1 MPCKRAFVAVI
12 AGLVALTGCTQTFT
26 TEQQP
31 FVAGALNQGHYGIG
45 FVFEHDSYESG
56 NSSHVEYFN
65 WFTFDLEAA
74 CEATKVTLKLT
85 RGEDDGGL
93 IYHMNDV
100 TTPADVVN
108 NPGGTPYDHQAF
120 LANQP
125 KVKDDLSGGVG
136 YGDFSPPDGQPADV
150 VSFTLNNAG
159 LAAFNAARGGFF
171 TVGGE
176 GQGYDSENNGLT
188 RVFRNV
194 SAPAKL
200 VAECKPPPSP
210 S

>member
-1 MPCKRAFVAVI
+1 MRWKAAFVAAV
-12 AGLVALTGCTQTFT
+12 AGLGALTGCTQTFT
-26 TEQQP
+26 TEQRP

-45 FVFEHDSYESG
+45 FVFAHGSYESG
-56 NSSHVEYFN
+56 NSSHVDYFN
-65 WFTFDLEAA
+65 WFSFDLEAA
-74 CEATKVTLKLT
+74 CEATKVTLKVT
-85 RGEDDGGL
+85 RGEDDGHL
-93 IYHMNDV
+93 NYQMNDV

-108 NPGGTPYDHQAF
+108 NPGGTPYDNQAF
-120 LANQP
+120 LTNQP
-125 KVKDDLSGGVG
+125 KVREDLSGGVS
-136 YGDFSPPDGQPADV
+136 YGNFSVPDGQPTDV
-150 VSFTLNNAG
+150 VSFTLNDAG

-176 GQGYDSENNGLT
+176 GRGFDSENSIET
-188 RVFRNV
+188 RTFRNV